1 MKRSIFFRA
10 DAAPELGLG
19 HVRRCAVLAQAC
31 RELGAEVHLI
41 VRWRNV
47 AIESAGDWA
56 GAKIHE
62 MPWELTPD
70 EDAEWVVN
78 VCREF
83 GIGKGVLDHYRL
95 PGAYQERLGE
105 SGLEWMQFGNT
116 GHLHPLL
123 GRWVHDASPGAE
135 MTGYVGRAKGAETE
149 FLLGPRYALV
159 SEGFRSVRALL
170 PGPKEEAVESI
181 LITFGGGDDGGATKR
196 VLSWLDRLGFGG
208 RRLVL
213 TGPTNGSLGA
223 LCAAAEGLGNLEV
236 QVGNWEPAEAMG
248 RCQLAVCAGGTSLH
262 ELACLG
268 LPVVILTIAD
278 NQVAPAEAWRR
289 AGLGEH
295 LGALIDVEDSAA
307 CEVLGSVLTSSEQR
321 LRMAEKAWR
330 SQDGLGS
337 QRVALRVL
345 GLVGAD
351 AD

>member
-1 MKRSIFFRA
+1 MRRAVFFRA
-10 DAAPELGLG
+10 DASPEAGLG

-31 RELGAEVHLI
+31 QQLGAEVHLI
-41 VRWRNV
+41 ARWRDV
-47 AIESAGDWA
+47 AIESAGDWT

-62 MPWELTPD
+62 LPWELTPD

-78 VCREF
+78 VCQEF

-95 PGAYQERLGE
+95 SGAYQERLGE
-105 SGLEWMQFGNT
+105 SELEWMQFGNT
-116 GHLHPLL
+116 GHAHPLL

-135 MTGYVGRAKGAETE
+135 MTGYEGRVIGAGTE

-159 SEGFRSVRALL
+159 GEGFRSVRALM

-181 LITFGGGDDGGATKR
+181 LITFGGGDDRGATMR
-196 VLSWLDRLGFGG
+196 VLGWLDRLGFEG

-213 TGPTNGSLGA
+213 TGPSNRSLGA
-223 LCAAAEGLGNLEV
+223 LCAAAEGSGSLEV

-248 RCQLAVCAGGTSLH
+248 GCQLAFCAGGTSLH

-268 LPVVILTIAD
+268 LPAVILTIAD
-278 NQVAPAEAWRR
+278 NQVAPAKAWQR

-295 LGALIDVEDSAA
+295 LGALIDGVDSAA
-307 CEVLGSVLTSSEQR
+307 CEVLGSVLKSSERR
-321 LRMAEKAWR
+321 LRMAEKAW
-330 SQDGLGS
+330 SGQDGLGS
-337 QRVALRVL
+337 QRVARRVL
-345 GLVGAD
+345 GLMGAV

>member
-1 MKRSIFFRA
+1 MNGRLFFRA
-10 DAAPELGLG
+10 DAAPEMGLG

-31 RELGAEVHLI
+31 RELGAEIHLI
-41 VRWRNV
+41 ARWRDV
-47 AIESAGDWA
+47 AIESAGDWT

-70 EDAEWVVN
+70 EDAQWVVN

-83 GIGKGVLDHYRL
+83 GIGKGVVDHYRL

-105 SGLEWMQFGNT
+105 NGLEWMQFGNT
-116 GHLHPLL
+116 GHVHPLL

-135 MTGYVGRAKGAETE
+135 MTGYADRAIGARTE

-181 LITFGGGDDGGATKR
+181 LITFGGGDDRGATMR
-196 VLSWLDRLGFGG
+196 VLGWLDRLGFEG

-213 TGPTNGSLGA
+213 TGPSNRSLGA
-223 LCAAAEGLGNLEV
+223 LCAAAEGSGSLEV
-236 QVGNWEPAEAMG
+236 QVGNWEPVEVMG
-248 RCQLAVCAGGTSLH
+248 RCQLALCAGGTSLH

-268 LPVVILTIAD
+268 LPVVTLTIAD
-278 NQVAPAEAWRR
+278 NQVVPAEAWQR
-289 AGLGEH
+289 AGLGEN
-295 LGALIDVEDSAA
+295 LGALIDVEDLAA
-307 CEVLGSVLTSSEQR
+307 CEVLGSVLRSSEKR
-321 LRMAEKAWR
+321 LRMAGKAWG
-330 SQDGLGS
+330 SQDGFGA
-337 QRVALRVL
+337 QRVARRAL

>member
-1 MKRSIFFRA
+1 MNGRLFFRA
-10 DAAPELGLG
+10 DAAPEMGLG

-31 RELGAEVHLI
+31 RKLGSEIHLI
-41 VRWRNV
+41 VRWRDV
-47 AIESAGDWA
+47 AIGSAGDWA

-62 MPWELTPD
+62 VPWELTPD

-95 PGAYQERLGE
+95 SGAYQERLGE

-116 GHLHPLL
+116 GHAHPLL
-123 GRWVHDASPGAE
+123 GRWVHDASHGAE

-149 FLLGPRYALV
+149 FLLGPSYALV

-181 LITFGGGDDGGATKR
+181 LITFGGGDDGGATMR
-196 VLSWLDRLGFGG
+196 VLGWLDRLGFGG

-213 TGPTNGSLGA
+213 TGPTNRSLGA
-223 LCAAAEGLGNLEV
+223 LCAAAEGSGNLEV

-268 LPVVILTIAD
+268 LPAVILTIAD
-278 NQVAPAEAWRR
+278 NQVAPAEAWQR

-295 LGALIDVEDSAA
+295 LGALIDVVDSAA
-307 CEVLGSVLTSSEQR
+307 CEVLGSVLTSSERR
-321 LRMAEKAWR
+321 LRMAEKAWG

-337 QRVALRVL
+337 QRVARRVL
-345 GLVGAD
+345 GFVGAD